1 MRRSFPPDGRP
12 ARRRALG
19 AALAVLAT
27 AAVGAFA
34 APAHADPAPFAVLP
48 ANPLTTF
55 TEFKSLPTSA
65 TQIVPVTGNANFTQA
80 LQIAVPNGP
89 TSAGLD
95 GEYEITLGTPTA
107 AAVTTGDALVATV
120 WARSTQP
127 IAGGTTGNAHLVFE
141 TDGNPFTKSMNA
153 ALQFGVD
160 WQQFQF
166 PFRAA
171 VSYPSAGA
179 HLNLWLGYGAQTLQV
194 AGVSVTDLG
203 PGDPAGYPKVTY
215 DGRDPNAAWRTAAAQ
230 RIDQYRKGDLTVNV
244 VDPQG
249 RPVNGATVRV
259 AEQKSAF
266 DFGTADDA
274 ARLIDDPSGGITAAD
289 AAHYQDISTS
299 LFNTVSMGNNLKW
312 NHWENQTERDT
323 LTYPG
328 LQWARAHNLNIRAHN
343 LVWPSYGNMPTD
355 VASLAGDPAAL
366 RKRIDDHVT
375 DEASAMNG
383 IADEIDVVN
392 EPYSEHNVQDVL
404 GQNEIGSWFS
414 LAHQAAPD
422 ARLSLNDYGILENG
436 GEEGRHRAY
445 DYNLLS
451 SMKAAG
457 TPVDVIGMES
467 HFNGLQLTP
476 PDQLLSIV
484 DQFAA
489 LGVKVGVTEFDVATD
504 DQQLQ
509 ADYTRDFMTAMF
521 SDPNV
526 TEIDNFGFWAKNI
539 YNPLV
544 ALFNPDWSP
553 KPNALAY
560 ENLIEHQWHTD
571 VTGGTDTRGVYGVR
585 AFQGDYLV
593 TVTVGGI
600 SKQVKV
606 SMPTTAGASVTVVAD
621 GIAASPATAPV
632 NPVGDGD
639 FETAAKGWTPLGTG
653 PATSSDAHSGGS
665 ALALAPGSGVTQN
678 LTGLTPGTS
687 YLLSGWAKL
696 SGAGTQCYIGVR
708 GGATAGKPTFQYE
721 STYSDE
727 RGYTQK
733 LLAFTPPTGT
743 TWTQTFVWS
752 NPNPTSATCDAD
764 DVSITPTSGTP
775 PPPQAPPAIT
785 PYLPTPSALGNGTL
799 ENHAN
804 TTGWYCLGTCTL
816 KNVAATPH
824 TGTGDLSVTGRTAA
838 FAGPAQGVA
847 LPSNGGL
854 YDSSAWLRLA
864 QPGTDTGMV
873 SLKLTTSTGTNTYR
887 FGTATITGD
896 GWTRIGANNVKVSW
910 SGTLTK
916 AEWWVSTATGTEDLL
931 VDDASFAPMATP
943 VAGADLLGNGDAEQG
958 LFGWYCFSPCVAQTA
973 TDQVHGGA
981 TSVRATGREFNYT
994 GPAQGVQ
1001 VTNGAQYKTSAWVRM
1016 AAGAA
1021 GTTAQVR
1028 LKLTMTDGSS
1038 VTVPMASAPVTA
1050 DGWTLLSANNIPVS
1064 WTGTLAKAEWWVS
1077 TTTGADDFFVDDAAL
1092 QPAGVE
1098 QTAFNPVQPTAAC
1111 VVDDQGSQYTAY
1123 FGYSNAN
1130 NYYIPVPVGTSNFF
1144 TTGAADRGQTEYF
1157 LPFQRPKRVA
1167 VTWDG
1172 KSPLTWSLN
1181 GSSQTATKT
1190 SPAC

>member
-1 MRRSFPPDGRP
+1 V
-12 ARRRALG
+12 
-19 AALAVLAT
+19 LAVLT
-27 AAVGAFA
+27 AVAVQVFA
-34 APAHADPAPFAVLP
+34 LPAHADATPFPVLP
-48 ANPLTTF
+48 ADPLSTF
-55 TEFKSLPTSA
+55 TEFKSLPTTA
-65 TQIVPVTGNANFTQA
+65 TQIVPVSGNATFTQA

-89 TSAGLD
+89 QSTGLD

-120 WARSTQP
+120 WARSVQP
-127 IAGGTTGNAHLVFE
+127 ISGGTTGNAHLVFE

-153 ALQFGVD
+153 ALQFGAD

-171 VSYPSAGA
+171 VSYPAAGA
-179 HLNLWLGYGAQTLQV
+179 HLNLWLGYGVQTLQI

-203 PGDPAGYPKVTY
+203 QGTPAGYPKVTY
-215 DGRDPNAAWRTAAAQ
+215 DGRAADAPWRTAANA
-230 RIDQYRKGDLTVNV
+230 RIDEYRKGDLTVNV
-244 VDPQG
+244 VDTKG
-249 RPVNGATVRV
+249 KPVNGATVRV
-259 AEQKSAF
+259 DEQKSSF

-274 ARLIDDPSGGITAAD
+274 ARLIDDPSGGISPSD
-289 AAHYQDISTS
+289 AAHYQDINTS
-299 LFNTVSMGNNLKW
+299 LFNTVSLGNNLKW

-323 LTYPG
+323 LTYPA
-328 LQWARAHNLNIRAHN
+328 LQWAREHNLNIRAHN
-343 LVWPSYGNMPTD
+343 LVWPSFGNMPTD
-355 VASLAGDPAAL
+355 VAGLAGNPAAL

-375 DEASAMNG
+375 DEASALNG

-392 EPYSEHNVQDVL
+392 EPYSEHNVQDIL

-436 GEEGRHRAY
+436 GEEGRHRTY
-445 DYNLLS
+445 DYNLLA

-476 PDQLLSIV
+476 PDQLLPIV
-484 DQFAA
+484 DKFAA

-526 TEIDNFGFWAKNI
+526 TELANFGFWASNI

-544 ALFNPDWSP
+544 ALYNPDWSP
-553 KPNALAY
+553 KPNALIY
-560 ENLIEHQWHTD
+560 QDLIEHQWHTD
-571 VTGGTDTRGVYGVR
+571 VTGGTDNKGAYDAR

-621 GIAASPATAPV
+621 GIATSPATAPI

-639 FETAAKGWTPLGTG
+639 FETATKGWTPLGTG
-653 PATSSDAHSGGS
+653 PGTTSDAHSGGS

-678 LTGLTPGTS
+678 VAGLTNATS

-696 SGAGTQCYIGVR
+696 DSAGTQCYIGVR
-708 GGATAGKPTFQYE
+708 GGATTGKPTFSYE
-721 STYSDE
+721 LSYADE
-727 RGYTQK
+727 RAYTQK
-733 LLAFTPPTGT
+733 LLAFTPPAGT
-743 TWTQTFVWS
+743 TWTQAFVWS
-752 NPNPTSATCDAD
+752 NPNPTAATCDAD

-775 PPPQAPPAIT
+775 PPAQAPPAIT
-785 PYLPTPSALGNGTL
+785 PYLPTPSVLGNGTL
-799 ENHAN
+799 ENQAT

-816 KNVAATPH
+816 KNAGTTPH
-824 TGTGDLSVTGRTAA
+824 TGTGDLSVTARSAA

-847 LPSNGGL
+847 LPTNGGL

-873 SLKLTTSTGTNTYR
+873 SLKLTTSTGTSTYR
-887 FGTATITGD
+887 FGSATITGD
-896 GWTRIGANNVKVSW
+896 GWTRVGASNVKVSW

-916 AEWWVSTATGTEDLL
+916 AEWWISTGTGTGDLL

-943 VAGADLLGNGDAEQG
+943 VAGTDLLTNGDAEQG
-958 LFGWYCFSPCVAQTA
+958 TANWYCLSPCVAQAA
-973 TDQVHGGA
+973 TGQVHGGGTAVLA
-981 TSVRATGREFNYT
+981 TNRTYNYT

-1021 GTTAQVR
+1021 GTTAQIK

-1050 DGWTLLSANNIPVS
+1050 GGWTLLSANSIPVS
-1064 WTGTLAKAEWWVS
+1064 WTGTLAEAEWWVS
-1077 TTTGADDFFVDDAAL
+1077 TTTGADDFSVDDAAL

-1098 QTAFNPVQPTAAC
+1098 QAAFNPVQPTAAC
-1111 VVDDQGSQYTAY
+1111 VVKDNGSYTAY

-1130 NYYIPVPVGTSNFF
+1130 NYYIPVPVGTSNTF
-1144 TTGAADRGQTEYF
+1144 TTGAADRGQTAYF
-1157 LPFQRPKRVA
+1157 LPYQRPKRVA

-1172 KSPLTWSLN
+1172 KAPLTWNLD
-1181 GSSQTATKT
+1181 GSSQTATKS